1 MSVCLQLFSH
11 HPHWSEVLPL
21 QDVCILFPI
30 FAVRLAYSHDK
41 CSYTLCT
48 VQIFSLGN
56 YVIRNSLLQDKR
68 PSHKVQLVQLEI
80 SVFRFFY
87 THSILLVDPISCIS
101 NFKTRLKGNHFD
113 SYEVIMTSD
122 RWFNF
127 NSWVFY
133 SLGPIKIKQRWQK
146 CINSGGGYIGN
157 K

>member
-1 MSVCLQLFSH
+1 MLAIIFTH
-11 HPHWSEVLPL
+11 WTHWSEVLSL

-56 YVIRNSLLQDKR
+56 YVIRNSLLQGKR

-122 RWFNF
+122 RWFKL
-127 NSWVFY
+127 NSWIFY

>member
-11 HPHWSEVLPL
+11 IERTEVRFCP
-21 QDVCILFPI
+21 CKILFPI
-30 FAVRLAYSHDK
+30 FSVRLAYSHDK

-48 VQIFSLGN
+48 LQIFSLGN

-122 RWFNF
+122 RWFKL
-127 NSWVFY
+127 NSWIFY
-133 SLGPIKIKQRWQK
+133 SLGPIKIKQR
-146 CINSGGGYIGN
+146 
-157 K
+157 